1 MISIPQNPSAI
12 NFITGLSNRIRI
24 AGGDLMAKVEFVFQN
39 QRKDD
44 PADDV
49 LALNALATAATQTK
63 QQLKQ
68 LLGNNNNEN
77 EKRERFLKEYVHGLE
92 AMMFMTHHKVRQPV
106 ANILGMA
113 NLIEKHANSPDELK
127 KIADYM
133 KQSALDLDMFTR
145 ELTKFV
151 SDLEQ
156 KGKDNSK

>member
-12 NFITGLSNRIRI
+12 NFITGLNNRIRI
-24 AGGDLMAKVEFVFQN
+24 AGGELMAKLEFVFQN

-44 PADDV
+44 AEDDV
-49 LALNALATAATQTK
+49 HALNALAAAATQTK

-68 LLGNNNNEN
+68 LIGNNNNEN
-77 EKRERFLKEYVHGLE
+77 EKREQFLKEYVHGLE

-133 KQSALDLDMFTR
+133 KQSAHDLDMFTR

>member
-12 NFITGLSNRIRI
+12 NFITGLNNRIRI
-24 AGGDLMAKVEFVFQN
+24 AGGELMAKLEFVFQN

-44 PADDV
+44 AEDDV
-49 LALNALATAATQTK
+49 HALNVLATAATQTK

-68 LLGNNNNEN
+68 LIGNNNNEN
-77 EKRERFLKEYVHGLE
+77 EKREQFLKEYVHGLE

-133 KQSALDLDMFTR
+133 KQSAHDRICLPANLPS
-145 ELTKFV
+145 L
-151 SDLEQ
+151 
-156 KGKDNSK
+156 

>member
-1 MISIPQNPSAI
+1 MISIPQNPPAI
-12 NFITGLSNRIRI
+12 SFITGLNNRIRI
-24 AGGDLMAKVEFVFQN
+24 AGGELMAKVEFVFQN

-68 LLGNNNNEN
+68 LIGNNDNEN
-77 EKRERFLKEYVHGLE
+77 EKREQFLKEYVHGLE

>member
-1 MISIPQNPSAI
+1 MITITQNPPAI
-12 NFITGLSNRIRI
+12 NFITGLSNRIRV
-24 AGGDLMAKVEFVFQN
+24 AGGALAAKVEFVLQS
-39 QRKDD
+39 QRKDK
-44 PADDV
+44 PADDM
-49 LALNALATAATQTK
+49 LSMDALAAAASQTK
-63 QQLKQ
+63 KQ
-68 LLGNNNNEN
+68 LSQLAGNDDNEN
-77 EKRERFLKEYVHGLE
+77 EKREQFLKEYVHGLE

-133 KQSALDLDMFTR
+133 KQSAHDLDMFTR

-156 KGKDNSK
+156 KGKSNSK

>member
-1 MISIPQNPSAI
+1 MISITQNPPAI
-12 NFITGLSNRIRI
+12 NFITGLNNRIRI
-24 AGGDLMAKVEFVFQN
+24 AGGALIAKVEFVFQS
-39 QRKDD
+39 QRKDK
-44 PADDV
+44 PTDDV
-49 LALNALATAATQTK
+49 LAINALATAATQTK
-63 QQLKQ
+63 QQLNQ
-68 LLGNNNNEN
+68 LLGNNDNEN
-77 EKRERFLKEYVHGLE
+77 EKREQFLKEYVHGLE

-156 KGKDNSK
+156 KGKNNSK

>member
-1 MISIPQNPSAI
+1 MISIPQNPPAI
-12 NFITGLSNRIRI
+12 SFITGLNNRIRI
-24 AGGDLMAKVEFVFQN
+24 AGGELMAKVEFVFQN
-39 QRKDD
+39 QRNDD

-68 LLGNNNNEN
+68 LIGNNNNEN
-77 EKRERFLKEYVHGLE
+77 EKREQFLKEYVHGLE

>member
-1 MISIPQNPSAI
+1 MITISQNPPAI
-12 NFITGLSNRIRI
+12 NFITALNNRIRVVGGALI
-24 AGGDLMAKVEFVFQN
+24 AKAEFVLQN
-39 QRKDD
+39 QRKDK
-44 PADDV
+44 PTDDV
-49 LALNALATAATQTK
+49 LAINALATAATQTK
-63 QQLKQ
+63 QQLNQ
-68 LLGNNNNEN
+68 LIGDNDNEN
-77 EKRERFLKEYVHGLE
+77 EKREQFLKEYVHGLE

-113 NLIEKHANSPDELK
+113 NLIEKHANSPEELK

>member
-1 MISIPQNPSAI
+1 MISITQNPPVI
-12 NFITGLSNRIRI
+12 NFITTLNNRIWV
-24 AGGDLMAKVEFVFQN
+24 AGGALIARVGFVFQT
-39 QRKDD
+39 QPKDKPTED
-44 PADDV
+44 IMAI
-49 LALNALATAATQTK
+49 NALATAATHTK
-63 QQLKQ
+63 QQLNQ
-68 LLGNNNNEN
+68 LVGDNDNEN
-77 EKRERFLKEYVHGLE
+77 EKREQFLKEYVHGLE

-156 KGKDNSK
+156 KGKSNSK

>member
-1 MISIPQNPSAI
+1 MISIPQNPPAI
-12 NFITGLSNRIRI
+12 NFITGLNNRIRV
-24 AGGDLMAKVEFVFQN
+24 AGGELMAKVEFVFQN

-63 QQLKQ
+63 QQLNQ
-68 LLGNNNNEN
+68 LIGNNNNEN
-77 EKRERFLKEYVHGLE
+77 EKREQFLKEYVHGLE